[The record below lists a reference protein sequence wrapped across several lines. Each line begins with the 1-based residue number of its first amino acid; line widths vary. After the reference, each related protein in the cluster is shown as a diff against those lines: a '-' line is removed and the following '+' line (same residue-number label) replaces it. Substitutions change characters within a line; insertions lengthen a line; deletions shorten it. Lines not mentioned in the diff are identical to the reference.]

1 MCLTD
6 CLLSDSTLVV
16 LQMKYSTA
24 VECKTTLYWISKY
37 DFCLT
42 GSQKTLALLMERS
55 RDLKKTFWH
64 DIINMLVIIPGS
76 DFKINR
82 RVEIRL
88 AQVEAL
94 PALVPWS
101 TEALCQLLISDGY
114 SIKTS
119 FGDPLQRLQI
129 WHGLVDCNQVPVQ
142 IVLELIS
149 ICFIVVQ
156 CTFEGGWWLF
166 IWNQLWSDTL
176 VRGGCGITSL
186 RLIRSRRLR
195 I

>member
-1 MCLTD
+1 
-6 CLLSDSTLVV
+6 
-16 LQMKYSTA
+16 
-24 VECKTTLYWISKY
+24 
-37 DFCLT
+37 
-42 GSQKTLALLMERS
+42 
-55 RDLKKTFWH
+55 
-64 DIINMLVIIPGS
+64 MLVIIPGS

-129 WHGLVDCNQVPVQ
+129 
-142 IVLELIS
+142 
-149 ICFIVVQ
+149 
-156 CTFEGGWWLF
+156 
-166 IWNQLWSDTL
+166 
-176 VRGGCGITSL
+176 
-186 RLIRSRRLR
+186 
-195 I
+195 